1 MSQDLP
7 IHTLGVFS
15 SDFSSHLF
23 PIGYPMTLPLPIL
36 PIAPLGLDF
45 PTLLGL
51 SKSSTTLLTS
61 LFPLGWWHSNL
72 ALCPK
77 LISLLTYLEGGR
89 TKICHEPSK
98 FHLSKIQLINLS
110 PPMVHPSVN
119 SFTILSLPRVIIW
132 KSSSNQIPVI
142 PPLQHLPSIIPIP
155 PPFPLFW
162 FLSATGRGKWI
173 FSRITVFPSTP

>member
-36 PIAPLGLDF
+36 PIALLGLDF

-51 SKSSTTLLTS
+51 SKSSTTLLT
-61 LFPLGWWHSNL
+61 LFHLGWWHSNL

-89 TKICHEPSK
+89 TKMCHEPSK
-98 FHLSKIQLINLS
+98 FHLSKIQLINLLLWFTPLLTASLSS
-110 PPMVHPSVN
+110 PSPGSSM
-119 SFTILSLPRVIIW
+119 W

-173 FSRITVFPSTP
+173 FSRMTVFPSTP